1 MGELQQKSQT
11 EAVGTPR
18 LHLELGN
25 RAGWHNYGLS
35 VERTNQLVAA
45 LEKSINPPIVNPAFR
60 LRLSNQQ
67 EYIHAEAEQLGKALE
82 GTEPAEAALK
92 DLAMRWNGIGGPD
105 GKTKRMR
112 EYKQSLGGQ

>member
-1 MGELQQKSQT
+1 
-11 EAVGTPR
+11 
-18 LHLELGN
+18 LGN

-45 LEKSINPPIVNPAFR
+45 LEKSINPPIVNPTFR

-67 EYIHAEAEQLGKALE
+67 EYIQAEAEVLGKALD
-82 GTEPAEAALK
+82 GKAEPEMALK
-92 DLAMRWNGIGGPD
+92 ELADRWNANGGPD
-105 GKTKRMR
+105 GKAKRMR